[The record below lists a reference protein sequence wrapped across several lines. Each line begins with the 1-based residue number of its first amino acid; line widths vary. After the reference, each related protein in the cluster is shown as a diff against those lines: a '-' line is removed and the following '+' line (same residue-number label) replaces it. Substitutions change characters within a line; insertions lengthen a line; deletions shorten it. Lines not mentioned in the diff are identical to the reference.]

1 MDPYEILKLVHIG
14 AAIVWI
20 GSGLGLLVLFA
31 AAEQW
36 HDDTDVLRVIKGA
49 SILGPTLSVPAGL
62 AALVSGLG
70 LVWGGGFAW
79 EAWLV
84 LSMLGVAAVVALGVG
99 VVGPKL
105 EWATLVWER
114 HDDAAGALACGRQ
127 AMGIARLD
135 QVLQFA
141 ILALMVVRPGW
152 ENVATL
158 AGLGAVVVVL
168 GAVVLR
174 HARGTA
180 RVV

>member
-1 MDPYEILKLVHIG
+1 MDPYHLLKLLHIG

-36 HDDTDVLRVIKGA
+36 HDEVDVLRVIKGA
-49 SILGPTLSVPAGL
+49 SILGPTLSVPAAL
-62 AALVSGLG
+62 ASLVTGLG
-70 LVWGGGFAW
+70 LVWGGAFDW

-84 LSMLGVAAVVALGVG
+84 LSMIGVAAVIALGAG

-114 HDDAAGALACGRQ
+114 NDDMAAALACGRQ
-127 AMGIARLD
+127 AMRIARLD

-141 ILALMVVRPGW
+141 ILALMVTRPGW
-152 ENVATL
+152 EDTATL
-158 AGLGAVVVVL
+158 GGLGLLVVAAGLL
-168 GAVVLR
+168 VLR
-174 HARGTA
+174 RAPGAARA
-180 RVV
+180 